1 MSFHSYVAMLV
12 YQSVSPFSLGD
23 SIFQYLSHTKC
34 CREHFWHFWWFDVG
48 SPASRGKMSDT
59 LPPQKLAIS
68 RILRLTL
75 LMTPLT
81 TCPQESETGRG
92 WHVPGPLGLLG
103 TVGSQDLR
111 LGLWSYVIVMTCYD
125 LIWLMVWNH
134 GLLWLSIQ
142 LGIVIPNWRTHIF
155 QRGRYTTNQLW
166 LMTHMTI
173 CWICSDS
180 SIPDGLIKVDHIKPP
195 PPHALPTEIGDFRL
209 AGQKPNEPR
218 EFAEFGGPKKM
229 EQSSG
234 GCCWWY
240 AFCYIFHTTISGK
253 CCGFVIHVGIVEILE
268 GYSWSAHQCSGIFG
282 AQAFERK
289 VQKLRWSTSSFHTDI
304 HRTYVGLLT
313 PWSMFAIYIY
323 IYIQYISWNLQ
334 WVAM

>member
-1 MSFHSYVAMLV
+1 MLGAQPQGARCQTPCRPKSWPFQEFSGWLCLWHHWPPVPRKVKLAEDDMFQDRWGCWDGWEPRSSAWALILCYCYDMLWPYLVDGLEPWTFMTFHS
-12 YQSVSPFSLGD
+12 
-23 SIFQYLSHTKC
+23 
-34 CREHFWHFWWFDVG
+34 VG
-48 SPASRGKMSDT
+48 NSD
-59 LPPQKLAIS
+59 
-68 RILRLTL
+68 
-75 LMTPLT
+75 
-81 TCPQESETGRG
+81 
-92 WHVPGPLGLLG
+92 
-103 TVGSQDLR
+103 
-111 LGLWSYVIVMTCYD
+111 
-125 LIWLMVWNH
+125 
-134 GLLWLSIQ
+134 
-142 LGIVIPNWRTHIF
+142 PNWRTHIF

-282 AQAFERK
+282 AQAFERNPESEGAEAA
-289 VQKLRWSTSSFHTDI
+289 VGHIFLPYRHT
-304 HRTYVGLLT
+304 
-313 PWSMFAIYIY
+313 
-323 IYIQYISWNLQ
+323 
-334 WVAM
+334 